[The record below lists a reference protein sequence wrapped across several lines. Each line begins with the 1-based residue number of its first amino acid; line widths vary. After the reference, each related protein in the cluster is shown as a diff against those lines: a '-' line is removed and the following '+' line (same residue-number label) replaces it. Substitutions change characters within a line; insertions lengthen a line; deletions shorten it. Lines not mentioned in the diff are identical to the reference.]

1 MNNLIK
7 NDFLESEIYFNP
19 PYQFR
24 EGRKEGEV
32 LSAAE
37 INSFIKE
44 IKNFGLFKMSKKING
59 FIDKDLVER
68 VTNIRIYGTGKRQK
82 LNYNPFEI
90 DFLLELSNLKT
101 DKYSDIVNFLN
112 EFGPLGLSNIGYS
125 ELYDHKEM
133 VPGSLFDFIYQV
145 EKFKYLTK
153 LADDIKHINL
163 NNYSFNQ
170 ENSLFDGHFVN
181 QGIKKEDSKLEAAI
195 KLFEQ
200 KININLISTSPYIKI
215 HDTGDNISF
224 KSQFRGVN
232 ILSIA
237 YYNLYNSLTNNNLS
251 SCKYCH
257 KFTAGL
263 DYCKAPEGK
272 RVSSCKNK
280 YDQKR
285 SYYKSKIKNDEITVA
300 EVSKR
305 TGIYEKNIKSW
316 L

>member
-7 NDFLESEIYFNP
+7 NSFFESEIYFNP

-24 EGRKEGEV
+24 EGEKGEKI

-37 INSFIKE
+37 INSFIKK
-44 IKNFGLFKMSKKING
+44 IKNFGLSKMSKKITG
-59 FIDKDLVER
+59 FNNNDLVER
-68 VTNIRIYGTGKRQK
+68 AKNIRIYGTGKQQK
-82 LNYNPFEI
+82 LSYNPFEI

-101 DKYSDIVNFLN
+101 DNYSEILRFLN
-112 EFGPLGLSNIGYS
+112 EFGPLGLSNIGYA
-125 ELYDHKEM
+125 ELYDHKQM
-133 VPGSLFDFIYQV
+133 IPGSLFDFIYQI

-153 LADDIKHINL
+153 LADNIKQINL

-170 ENSLFDGHFVN
+170 KESLFDGNFVN

-195 KLFEQ
+195 KFFEQ
-200 KININLISTSPYIKI
+200 EININLISTSPYIKI
-215 HDTGDNISF
+215 NDTGDNISF

-263 DYCKAPEGK
+263 DYCKA
-272 RVSSCKNK
+272 
-280 YDQKR
+280 
-285 SYYKSKIKNDEITVA
+285 
-300 EVSKR
+300 
-305 TGIYEKNIKSW
+305 
-316 L
+316 